1 MKNRLGIYGLIAV
14 VGAASPALAEPVK
27 LGALMPL
34 TGALQAYG
42 EAVQNGTRLAVD
54 EINAAGGVL
63 GEPVELSVVDTQT
76 TPQAGV
82 DAAQKLV
89 NVEGVHGVVGA
100 LSSGV
105 SIPVALTVS
114 KAAGVPQVSPAS
126 TSPEITTLDD
136 DDFLFRTVPSDAFQG
151 VAMAEVAR
159 EKGYDSASVIY
170 VNNDYGEGLA
180 KSFKDA
186 FEAAGG
192 SVPEMVAY
200 EEKQSSY
207 RGELRKAGKAD
218 ALIMVAYPGDGIPIL
233 RQSLEGGFF
242 TQFVFSDGMKAPEII
257 DAVGAQ
263 YLEGMAG
270 TAPQSPED
278 YPAAETFKKAYEAKF
293 GELPP
298 KPYIDAAYDAAYI
311 LALAAEKAGSADGAS
326 IRDAMRAVTNAPGE
340 KVGPGEFAKAKELIA
355 AGQDID
361 YVGAGGDHQFDAAGD
376 VAGTFAHWEVQDG
389 AIVTVRV
396 FAPSS

>member
-1 MKNRLGIYGLIAV
+1 
-14 VGAASPALAEPVK
+14 
-27 LGALMPL
+27 MPL

-42 EAVQNGTRLAVD
+42 EAVQNGARLAVD

-63 GEPVELSVVDTQT
+63 GEPVDLSVADTQT

-82 DAAQKLV
+82 DAAQKLTS
-89 NVEGVHGVVGA
+89 VEGVHGMVGA

-114 KAAGVPQVSPAS
+114 KAAKVPQISPAS

-159 EKGYDSASVIY
+159 EKGYGSASVIY

-180 KSFKDA
+180 KAFKQA

-192 SVPEMVAY
+192 EVPAMVAY
-200 EEKQSSY
+200 EEKQASY
-207 RGELRKAGKAD
+207 RGELQQAATGGAE
-218 ALIMVAYPGDGIPIL
+218 ALVMVAYPGDGIPIL

-242 TQFVFSDGMKAPEII
+242 DQFVFSDGMKAPEII
-257 DAVGAQ
+257 ESVGAQ
-263 YLEGMAG
+263 FLEGMAG
-270 TAPQSPED
+270 TAPQSPEGFE
-278 YPAAETFKKAYEAKF
+278 AAAKFKEAYEAAF

-298 KPYIDAAYDAAYI
+298 KPYIDAAYDGTYI
-311 LALAAEKAGSADGAS
+311 LALAAEKAGSADGTA
-326 IRDAMRAVTNAPGE
+326 IRDAMRDVTNAPGE

-355 AGQDID
+355 AGKDID
-361 YVGAGGDHQFDAAGD
+361 YVGAGGDHEFDDAGD
-376 VAGTFAHWEVQDG
+376 VAGTFAHWEIQDG
-389 AIVTVRV
+389 QIVTVRV